1 MADLPGFN
9 TGGLS
14 EDSEESELKG
24 CILFNVVNKKS

>member
-14 EDSEESELKG
+14 EVSELKG